1 MSTEKT
7 AAQASARG
15 QLYVFHSDLSDKLPG
30 EDYWVYIAGKKYP
43 LTEHTPE
50 TRANARRQFPSL
62 EAFKDG
68 ELTHYTEQPVEVPYG
83 SVIRY
88 TVRHQ
93 NKTKTLPGKTGIHHV
108 AILVTLP
115 LSAHGAADDI
125 QSAVKSH
132 ITHYVESAKAL
143 ISHHCD
149 LNSMDPAASA
159 CIQEHMDQ
167 SKAANTYDL
176 IAKLAAAMKTAGPPA
191 TNSGWARYVDFNAG
205 KLGTQQTLVPT
216 DDIMQKAGDSMTA
229 VLVST
234 KNDLRLKGACW
245 HAQSGNSVQSAGENI
260 AKQQGVYLPQNIKL
274 HVAKDDNWTA
284 ALADTTETYGLQA
297 SIKVVDSGKRQ
308 IELTL
313 NNYYIRCLGAY
324 IQFLDADG
332 NAMNTPNWYPDD
344 GALASEVMDA
354 VHLDRDD
361 LRYLGW
367 VSAVDTIK
375 GVIVSSDPGQLVVKL
390 TFPEGA
396 VAANIYGGGFGI
408 GWLNFGKGMAIGA
421 ITTGLLNFV
430 VPTFFMSFGAAA
442 QTYKPLYKFL
452 KNPKVIA
459 AAVSLGVLY
468 FGGVIGYDGIANK
481 KIDWSAISSLGQI
494 LFDTSVT
501 SLLEWCEEQ
510 MSEEVIE
517 DAIPFA
523 GWVMLA
529 INIATDVIQ
538 MSETIIELV
547 NCPYMIPNNISTT
560 ISSSLTIHPDPRRG
574 AFPAVPSG
582 SKASYIAKLIY
593 QEQNRAAI
601 STEPVQLDPSNY
613 PPVLNA
619 SFTNTLGGKVKFEV
633 DFYIDN
639 WMAGKATTGVLE
651 NNEANTASITMYLL
665 QKPVP
670 LDSNSVY
677 QHTAIL
683 GYNGQYSWMRQ
694 SQPPTGTLANASNSQ
709 DGNAISE
716 WVGLAIS
723 QRYGMVGL
731 SYKAAGLGIT
741 DCSNQAGGQL
751 YAFLNADI
759 PEVPMTDVKFPTC
772 AFSGLSQLVYDC
784 FPPKFLMQNG
794 MFQLD
799 KNGNPEPD
807 PAFPD
812 LGSYYI
818 DPRKAGNDPYKDG
831 GYHLR
836 KVTLDDKSGTFDMSA
851 GQNSYGRFQYFPDAI
866 TLHPG
871 KHAIGVNR
879 KNCKMMI
886 TPLAPDGGLA
896 DDSIPM
902 ALTFAGKALDYNGSN
917 GRAGL
922 LFTPVA
928 ITCSYDGT
936 ILVLEQLV
944 SDGLNL
950 ARIQAFDLNGKP
962 VSCFSDNNNPS
973 PMLSLPADVTY
984 LDLVAVGDNLS
995 TFLFVLCYSGA
1006 GDAPADYSMSIYQ
1019 YGKNAPAGNLLVT
1032 TPNIPAAA
1040 INVDMWHTMYTLNW
1054 QMTQDGNGN
1063 NAGPGGRTVP
1073 SASEWLPPVPK
1084 Q

>member
-1 MSTEKT
+1 MSTQKS
-7 AAQASARG
+7 AAQ
-15 QLYVFHSDLSDKLPG
+15 LYIFHSDLSDRLPG
-30 EDYWVYIAGKKYP
+30 EDYRVYIAGKQYP
-43 LTEHTPE
+43 LVEHTAE
-50 TRANARRQFPSL
+50 TLADARKQFPSL
-62 EAFKDG
+62 EKFKDS
-68 ELTHYTEQPVEVPYG
+68 ELTHYTAQPVEVPYG

-88 TVRHQ
+88 SIRHQ
-93 NKTKTLPGKTGIHHV
+93 NKTKTLPGKNGIHHV
-108 AILVTLP
+108 AILVTP
-115 LSAHGAADDI
+115 A
-125 QSAVKSH
+125 QSEHTAVKSH
-132 ITHYVESAKAL
+132 VTHYVETAKTL

-149 LNSMDPAASA
+149 LNSMDATAAA

-167 SKAANTYDL
+167 FKAADTYAL
-176 IAKLAAAMKTAGPPA
+176 ISNLAAAMKAAGPPA
-191 TNSGWARYVDFNAG
+191 TDSGWAHYVDFNAG
-205 KLGTQQTLVPT
+205 DLGTQQALVPT
-216 DDIMQKAGDSMTA
+216 DDIMQQAGDPMTA

-234 KNDLRLKGACW
+234 KNDPRLKGACW
-245 HAQSGNSVQSAGENI
+245 HAQTGNSVQSAGENV
-260 AKQQGVYLPQNIKL
+260 AKDQGVYLPKL
-274 HVAKDDNWTA
+274 SADDNWTA

-297 SIKVVDSGKRQ
+297 SIQVVDSGKRQ
-308 IELTL
+308 VELTL
-313 NNYYIRCLGAY
+313 SNYYVRCLGAY

-344 GALASEVMDA
+344 GALASEVINA
-354 VHLDRDD
+354 VKLDRPD

-367 VSAVDTIK
+367 VSAVDTVK
-375 GVIVSSDPGQLVVKL
+375 GVIVSAVPGQLVVKF
-390 TFPEGA
+390 TFPDGA
-396 VAANIYGGGFGI
+396 VSAIIYGGGFGI
-408 GWLNFGKGMAIGA
+408 GCLNFGKGMVIGA
-421 ITTGLLNFV
+421 VTTGLVNFV
-430 VPTFFMSFGAAA
+430 VPSLFMGFGVAA
-442 QTYKPLYKFL
+442 QTYKPLYLFL
-452 KNPKVIA
+452 KKPKLIA
-459 AAVSLGVLY
+459 AAVVLGLAY
-468 FGGVIGYDGIANK
+468 FGGMIGYDGIVNK

-494 LFDTSVT
+494 LFDKSVT
-501 SLLEWCEEQ
+501 ALLGWCEEQ
-510 MSEEVIE
+510 MAEGVIE
-517 DAIPFA
+517 DEIPFA
-523 GWVMLA
+523 GWVILA
-529 INIATDVIQ
+529 VNIAADVMQ

-560 ISSSLTIHPDPRRG
+560 ITSSLTIHPDPRRG

-582 SKASYIAKLIY
+582 SRASYIAKMIY
-593 QEQNRAAI
+593 QSQNRAAI
-601 STEPVQLDPSNY
+601 TSEPVPLDPSSY
-613 PPVLNA
+613 PPVLST
-619 SFTNTLGGKVKFEV
+619 SFSNTLGGKVKFEV
-633 DFYIDN
+633 DFYIDD

-651 NNEANTASITMYLL
+651 NNEDNTANITLYLL
-665 QKPVP
+665 QKPIP
-670 LDSNSVY
+670 LDSHSIY

-683 GYNGQYSWMRQ
+683 GYTGQYSWIPQ
-694 SQPPTGTLANASNSQ
+694 SQPPTATLANANNSQ
-709 DGNAISE
+709 TGNAISA
-716 WVGLAIS
+716 WMGLAIS

-731 SYKAAGLGIT
+731 SYKASGLGIT
-741 DCSNQAGGQL
+741 DCSNHATGQL
-751 YAFLNADI
+751 YAFLNVNI
-759 PEVPMTDVKFPTC
+759 PELPMTNVKFPTC

-784 FPPKFLMQNG
+784 FPPKFLMQDG

-831 GYHLR
+831 GYYLR
-836 KVTLDDKSGTFDMSA
+836 KVKLDDTSGTFDMSA
-851 GQNSYGRFQYFPDAI
+851 GQPGYGRFQYFPDAI

-871 KHAIGVNR
+871 KHAIAVNR

-886 TPLAPDGGLA
+886 TPLAPDGGLP
-896 DDSIPM
+896 DGNIPM

-936 ILVLEQLV
+936 ILVLEQLL
-944 SDGLNL
+944 SEGLNL

-962 VSCFSDNNNPS
+962 VSCFSDSNQPS
-973 PMLSLPADVTY
+973 PMLSLPANVTY

-995 TFLFVLCYSGA
+995 TFLFVLYYNNA
-1006 GDAPADYSMSIYQ
+1006 GEAPGDYSMSIYQ
-1019 YGKNAPAGNLLVT
+1019 YGKNAPAGSLLVT

-1040 INVDMWHTMYTLNW
+1040 INVDMWHTLYTLNW

>member
-1 MSTEKT
+1 MSSEKSSQT
-7 AAQASARG
+7 PGQG
-15 QLYVFHSDLSDKLPG
+15 QLYTFHSDLSDKLPG

-43 LTEHTPE
+43 LAEHTPE
-50 TRANARRQFPSL
+50 TRANARKQFPSL
-62 EAFKDG
+62 EKFKDS
-68 ELTHYTEQPVEVPYG
+68 ELTHYTEQAVEVPHG

-88 TVRHQ
+88 SIRHQ
-93 NKTKTLPGKTGIHHV
+93 NKTRTLPGKNGIHHV
-108 AILVTLP
+108 AILVTP
-115 LSAHGAADDI
+115 AQSVETAADNR
-125 QSAVKSH
+125 QPAVKSH
-132 ITHYVESAKAL
+132 VTHYVETAKTL
-143 ISHHCD
+143 ISYHCD
-149 LNSMDPAASA
+149 LNSMDPAAA
-159 CIQEHMDQ
+159 GYILEHMDQ
-167 SKAANTYDL
+167 FKAENTYAL
-176 IAKLAAAMKTAGPPA
+176 INNLATAMQSAGPPA
-191 TNSGWARYVDFNAG
+191 TDSGWARYVDFNAG

-216 DDIMQKAGDSMTA
+216 DDIMKAAGDAMTA

-234 KNDLRLKGACW
+234 KNDLRLKGYCW
-245 HAQSGNSVQSAGENI
+245 HAQTGNSVQSAGENV
-260 AKQQGVYLPQNIKL
+260 AKEQGVYLPGNIKSYIS
-274 HVAKDDNWTA
+274 KDDYWTA

-313 NNYYIRCLGAY
+313 DNYYIRCLGAY

-332 NAMNTPNWYPDD
+332 NPMSTPNWYPDD
-344 GALASEVMDA
+344 GELASEVMNA
-354 VHLDRDD
+354 VKLDRDD
-361 LRYLGW
+361 MRYLGW

-375 GVIVSSDPGQLVVKL
+375 GVIDTSVPGELVVKL

-396 VAANIYGGGFGI
+396 VSANIYGGGFGT
-408 GWLNFGKGMAIGA
+408 GCLNFGKGMAIGA
-421 ITTGLLNFV
+421 ITTSLLNFV
-430 VPTFFMSFGAAA
+430 VPVFFMGFGVAA
-442 QTYKPLYKFL
+442 QTYTPLYKFL
-452 KNPKVIA
+452 KEPKVIA
-459 AAVSLGVLY
+459 AAATLGLTY
-468 FGGVIGYDGIANK
+468 FGGEIGYDGVVNK
-481 KIDWSAISSLGQI
+481 KIDWSAISSAGQI
-494 LFDTSVT
+494 IFDIALS

-523 GWVMLA
+523 GWVVLA
-529 INIATDVIQ
+529 INIAADVIQ
-538 MSETIIELV
+538 MSQTIIELV
-547 NCPYMIPNNISTT
+547 NCPYMIPNSISTT
-560 ISSSLTIHPDPRRG
+560 ITSSLTIHPDPRRK

-582 SKASYIAKLIY
+582 SRASYIAKMIY
-593 QEQNRAAI
+593 QEQNRAVVT
-601 STEPVQLDPSNY
+601 SEPVPLDPSNY
-613 PPVLNA
+613 PPVLNVNF
-619 SFTNTLGGKVKFEV
+619 SNTLGGKVKFEV

-651 NNEANTASITMYLL
+651 NNEANTANITMYLL
-665 QKPVP
+665 QKSIP
-670 LDSNSVY
+670 LDSNSIY

-683 GYNGQYSWMRQ
+683 GYNGQYSWMPQ
-694 SQPPTGTLANASNSQ
+694 SQPPTATLANANNSQ
-709 DGNAISE
+709 NGNAISE
-716 WVGLAIS
+716 WMGLAIS

-741 DCSNQAGGQL
+741 DCSNHSPGQL
-751 YAFLNADI
+751 YAFLNVDI
-759 PEVPMTDVKFPTC
+759 PGIAMTDVKFPTC

-799 KNGNPEPD
+799 KNENPVPD
-807 PAFPD
+807 PAYPD

-818 DPRKAGNDPYKDG
+818 DPRKAGNDLYQDG

-836 KVTLDDKSGTFDMSA
+836 KVKLDDKSGTFDMYT

-886 TPLAPDGGLA
+886 TPLAPDKGLA
-896 DDSIPM
+896 DDNIPM

-917 GRAGL
+917 GRPGL
-922 LFTPVA
+922 LFAPVA

-936 ILVLEQLV
+936 ILVLEQLI
-944 SDGLNL
+944 SNNLNL

-962 VSCFSDNNNPS
+962 VSCFSNSNNPS
-973 PMLSLPADVTY
+973 PVLSLPGNVTY

-995 TFLFVLCYSGA
+995 TFLFVLYYSNA
-1006 GDAPADYSMSIYQ
+1006 GDAPGDYSMTIYQ

-1073 SASEWLPPVPK
+1073 AVSEWLPPVPK
-1084 Q
+1084 H